1 MTKLNQ
7 KRYDKLIMLPL
18 YDQFRV
24 SKKTPW
30 LTIFLIGLNVFLF
43 LFSLQNL
50 NYFITNFG
58 LVPVRVFQGE
68 ALFGLATS
76 MFFHAGLWHLLGNM
90 WFLWVFGANLERKL
104 GKLKFLIFYLLCGVF
119 SAIIYLI
126 LASQKTIPAIGA
138 SGAVSG
144 ILGGYLILFP
154 RHKIVSIVPIF
165 FFLQIVAVPALIF
178 IGLWFLY
185 QLLYIGTQTMI
196 AYWAHIAGFLTGIL
210 LIKLFIK
217 NYSYIGK

>member
-1 MTKLNQ
+1 
-7 KRYDKLIMLPL
+7 MLPL